1 MSKAF
6 QGFLLC
12 SVLSLPFLGSSNAH
26 AALIINNALSKCLD
40 VKFNNTANGTPLRSV
55 PCSATFGDQWRWI
68 GLAIKGIGTG
78 TSGAAGKCVDVAGG
92 GTADGTLV
100 QLFDC
105 NGTGAQQWI
114 FSNGQIINVRSGKCL
129 DVGDGSNLT
138 QARIRFCNSAIDSQ
152 RWALRS

>member
-55 PCSATFGDQWRWI
+55 LCSATFGDQWRWNRPCN
-68 GLAIKGIGTG
+68 KGDRNVHRGRQVCRRCRRWNGGWNACPTVRLQRDRR
-78 TSGAAGKCVDVAGG
+78 TAVDF
-92 GTADGTLV
+92 L
-100 QLFDC
+100 
-105 NGTGAQQWI
+105 
-114 FSNGQIINVRSGKCL
+114 
-129 DVGDGSNLT
+129 
-138 QARIRFCNSAIDSQ
+138 
-152 RWALRS
+152 